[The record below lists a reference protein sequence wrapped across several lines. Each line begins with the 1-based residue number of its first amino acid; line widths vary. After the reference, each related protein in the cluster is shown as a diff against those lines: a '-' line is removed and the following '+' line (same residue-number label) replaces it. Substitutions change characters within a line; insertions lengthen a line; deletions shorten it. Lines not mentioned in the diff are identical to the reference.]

1 MSEEV
6 KTPITGLSPSSFG
19 EFTACNRKWFLRKV
33 AKVAIDPDAS
43 EDYAAFNFGKA
54 FHKALEDTKH
64 NLESYTHAQTIA
76 VCAEFGVV
84 EPEEVAMIFAM
95 LGKYKQLHAI
105 DNLKVVACETIIN
118 TPEFYG
124 IVDAVMED
132 KDGVLWIVD
141 IKTAATWQTSN
152 IATASSHPQLNLYAK
167 YFDVLAYGIGR
178 KDAPFGGIRLRTT
191 TKSKLIKKASES
203 MPEYILRMMNGIKSN
218 DLAIRKEDL
227 NVDRISSQHL
237 AAFARTSQA
246 QACDSDKFAPNYGN
260 CMSYFRPCNYYSQCH
275 GRTFSDTPTGI
286 LFTEA

>member
-1 MSEEV
+1 MTEE
-6 KTPITGLSPSSFG
+6 KRQITGLSPSSFG

-64 NLESYTHAQTIA
+64 NLSDYTHAQAIA

-84 EPEEVAMIFAM
+84 EPEDVAMIFAM

-105 DNLKVVACETIIN
+105 DNLKVVACETIID

-141 IKTAATWQTSN
+141 IKTAATWQVSN
-152 IATASSHPQLNLYAK
+152 LSTASSHPQLNLYAK
-167 YFDVLAYGIGR
+167 YYDVLAYGIGR

-191 TKSKLIKKASES
+191 TKSKLVKKASEK
-203 MPEYILRMMNGIKSN
+203 MPDYILRMMLGIKSN
-218 DLAIRKEDL
+218 DLAIRKGDL
-227 NVDRISSQHL
+227 NVERISAMHL
-237 AAFARTSQA
+237 AAHAKTSTA
-246 QACDSDKFAPNYGN
+246 KPCDADKFTPNYGN
-260 CMSYFRPCNYYSQCH
+260 CMSYFRPCNYFSQCH
-275 GRTFSDTPTGI
+275 GRTFSDTSPSL